1 MPDPIIRTERLTK
14 RYGRA
19 RGVDDLDLEVRP
31 GEVFGFLGPN
41 GAGKTTT
48 IRLLLDFIRPTS
60 GRALIFGLDSRR
72 DSRAI
77 RRRLGYLPGEL
88 TLYESL
94 SGVELLTYFAHLR
107 GLRSIETGRRVAE
120 RLDCDLTR
128 EIKALSHGNR
138 QKVGLVQALMGDPEL
153 TIFDEPTLG
162 LDPLVQAVFFELV
175 DELRTAGRT
184 LFVSSHNLPE
194 IQRICDR
201 VGIIREGRLLAVE
214 SVSDLKRRALRR
226 LELRFAEP
234 VTAERFAR
242 VPGVH
247 DLVVDGPFL
256 SCVVTG
262 SVDPML
268 RAALELRVDDVISH
282 EPSLEEIF
290 LAFYGTGA
298 TGGPPPESAP
308 TPSAPGGTPGTP
320 SEEVPHAA

>member
-1 MPDPIIRTERLTK
+1 MPDSIIRTERLTK
-14 RYGRA
+14 RYGQA
-19 RGVDDLDLEVRP
+19 RGVDELDLEVRA

-48 IRLLLDFIRPTS
+48 IRVLLDFIRPTS
-60 GRALIFGLDSRR
+60 GRALLFGLDSRR
-72 DSRAI
+72 DSGVI

-88 TLYESL
+88 TLYDSL

-107 GLRSIETGRRVAE
+107 GLPSIDTGRRVAE

-138 QKVGLVQALMGDPEL
+138 QKLGLVQALMGDPEL
-153 TIFDEPTLG
+153 VIFDEPTLG

-175 DELRTAGRT
+175 DELRAAGRT

-234 VTAERFAR
+234 VTADRFAR
-242 VPGVH
+242 VPGVS
-247 DLVVDGPFL
+247 DLVVDGPHL
-256 SCVVTG
+256 SCLITG
-262 SVDPML
+262 SVDPIL
-268 RAALELRVDDVISH
+268 RAAMELRVEDVISH

-290 LAFYGTGA
+290 LAFYGNGA
-298 TGGPPPESAP
+298 SGGPPSEPAP
-308 TPSAPGGTPGTP
+308 TPGAPV
-320 SEEVPHAA
+320 EEVPHAA

>member
-14 RYGRA
+14 RYGTA
-19 RGVDDLDLEVRP
+19 RGVDELELEVRP

-48 IRLLLDFIRPTS
+48 IRVLLDFIRPTS
-60 GRALIFGLDSRR
+60 GRALLFGLDSRD

-77 RRRLGYLPGEL
+77 RRRIGYLPGEL
-88 TLYESL
+88 TLYDSL

-107 GLRSIETGRRVAE
+107 GMASIETGRRIAE

-128 EIKALSHGNR
+128 QIKALSHGNR
-138 QKVGLVQALMGDPEL
+138 QKLGLVQALMNDPEL
-153 TIFDEPTLG
+153 TILDEPTLG

-175 DELRTAGRT
+175 DELRAAGRT

-214 SVSDLKRRALRR
+214 NVADLKRRALRR
-226 LELRFAEP
+226 LELRFTQP
-234 VTAERFAR
+234 VDAERFAR
-242 VPGVH
+242 VPGVA
-247 DLVVDGPFL
+247 DLVVDGPHL

-262 SVDPML
+262 SVDPIL
-268 RAALELRVDDVISH
+268 RAAMELPVEDVISH

-290 LAFYGTGA
+290 MAFYGNGA
-298 TGGPPPESAP
+298 SGGPPSGPAGPAP
-308 TPSAPGGTPGTP
+308 DDAV
-320 SEEVPHAA
+320 EEASHAA

>member
-14 RYGRA
+14 RYGHA
-19 RGVDDLDLEVRP
+19 RGVDELDLEVRP

-48 IRLLLDFIRPTS
+48 IRVLLDFIRPTS
-60 GRALIFGLDSRR
+60 GRAYLFGLDSTR
-72 DSRAI
+72 DSQAI
-77 RRRLGYLPGEL
+77 RRRIGYLPGEL
-88 TLYESL
+88 TLYDSL
-94 SGVELLTYFAHLR
+94 SGIELLTYFASLR
-107 GLRSIETGRRVAE
+107 GLASIETARRVAE

-138 QKVGLVQALMGDPEL
+138 QKLGLVQALMGDPEL

-175 DELRTAGRT
+175 DELRSAGRT

-214 SVSDLKRRALRR
+214 DVADLKRRALRR
-226 LELRFAEP
+226 LELRFTEP
-234 VTAERFAR
+234 VTAERFAG
-242 VPGVH
+242 VPGVRE
-247 DLVVDGPFL
+247 LIVDGPHL

-262 SVDPML
+262 SVDPIL
-268 RAALELRVDDVISH
+268 RAAMELRVEDVISH

-290 LAFYGTGA
+290 LAFYGNGA
-298 TGGPPPESAP
+298 SGGPPSEPAP
-308 TPSAPGGTPGTP
+308 TPGAPV
-320 SEEVPHAA
+320 EEVPHAA